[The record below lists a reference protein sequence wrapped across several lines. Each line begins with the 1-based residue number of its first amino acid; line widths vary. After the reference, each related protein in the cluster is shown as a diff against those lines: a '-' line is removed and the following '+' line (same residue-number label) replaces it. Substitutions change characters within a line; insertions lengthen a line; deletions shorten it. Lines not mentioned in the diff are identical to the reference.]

1 MNDKSDLKTIRA
13 VTESKKGAQDEF
25 TLSNG
30 VVLRAKKANPI
41 VLITVMSRYPRPKPP
56 TFFMETMGR
65 EMENPD
71 DPDYIERVK
80 AWETESN
87 TQVLNALILLG
98 TEFVSAPKNVQKPS
112 DNKWLDKYKVL
123 DMPVHPDNEDWRYL
137 TWVKFV
143 AASDEQD
150 LALIQEAVGKK
161 SGMAEAD
168 VKSAEQFP
176 GSGDTTG

>member
-1 MNDKSDLKTIRA
+1 MSDKNDLKTIRA
-13 VTESKKGAQDEF
+13 TAEGKKGAQDEF
-25 TLSNG
+25 TLSSG

-41 VLITVMSRYPRPKPP
+41 VLITVMSRYARPKPP
-56 TFFMETMGR
+56 VFFMESMGR

-98 TEFVSAPKNVQKPS
+98 TEFVSAPKNVQKPA
-112 DNKWLDKYKVL
+112 DTKWLDKYKVL
-123 DMPVHPDNEDWRYL
+123 DMPIHPENEDWRYL

-143 AASDEQD
+143 AVADEND
-150 LALIQEAVGKK
+150 LALIQEAVGRL
-161 SGMAEAD
+161 SGIAEAD
-168 VKSAEQFP
+168 VKAAEQFP
-176 GSGDTTG
+176 GRGDTPG